1 MAAAGL
7 ETVIDIRLGDGLNTL
22 APDEAD
28 DIVIAGMGGETIA
41 AILEAAPWIRD
52 SRYPA
57 YFAAH
62 DPCRTPASV
71 SPAKRLFHPQG
82 GSGAGRRTFVSGR
95 CWLRFP
101 TRRQRRRGICAFS
114 PAPSPPPARGNR
126 YIEKQRRLL
135 LRRAGGL
142 RSRPLSSA
150 AEKAE
155 ADRLEE
161 AAAALRAYGEE
172 ST

>member
-1 MAAAGL
+1 MGSALLAAFS
-7 ETVIDIRLGDGLNTL
+7 D
-22 APDEAD
+22 APPAE
-28 DIVIAGMGGETIA
+28 E
-41 AILEAAPWIRD
+41 RD
-52 SRYPA
+52 LRFLTGA
-57 YFAAH
+57 L
-62 DPCRTPASV
+62 
-71 SPAKRLFHPQG
+71 SPT
-82 GSGAGRRTFVSGR
+82 GAGK
-95 CWLRFP
+95 
-101 TRRQRRRGICAFS
+101 
-114 PAPSPPPARGNR
+114 R

>member
-1 MAAAGL
+1 
-7 ETVIDIRLGDGLNTL
+7 
-22 APDEAD
+22 
-28 DIVIAGMGGETIA
+28 MGGETIA

-52 SRYPA
+52 SRYRLILQPMTRAEHLHRYLLQNGFSILREEAVQDEGRLYLALLAAFSDAPPA
-57 YFAAH
+57 EEGDLRFLTGAL
-62 DPCRTPASV
+62 
-71 SPAKRLFHPQG
+71 SPT
-82 GSGAGRRTFVSGR
+82 GAGK
-95 CWLRFP
+95 
-101 TRRQRRRGICAFS
+101 
-114 PAPSPPPARGNR
+114 R

-135 LRRAGGL
+135 LRRAAGL